1 MNYVEE
7 FFISIGFDTAKV
19 KRESREIEAIL
30 DGMTKKKVKP
40 INDEAKLKK
49 KIKTEE
55 TKAEDGS
62 LKAFVVA
69 EGKKRKE
76 IKKTKGAKTNYQY
89 LIDKALDK
97 TRDKELKREVD
108 LQRLKTS
115 PSFRDKVESGN
126 RKQAVANL
134 TGKSGGKITAKT
146 SMFEPA
152 IVGKKEKFSSGQ
164 QAQRQNDGILKNMFK
179 QQKVIAAEQKAN
191 LKKEADNLRKEADNL
206 RKEEASRGIY
216 RAESK
221 AKAEKMRN
229 SAPYLRAES
238 SGTLGNVGNL
248 MDKAVMGGQLNKLYQ
263 LEYQLKKNTVATRK
277 LNVAQKGLVDS
288 SRNMIRSYASVF
300 ALFQGTVAIKRVG
313 QEFEGM
319 RSSMLAASGSAP
331 AAAKDMQFVNDIS
344 QEMGLNL
351 KDTTDAFVKFKFAAK
366 GKMDNS
372 EIEDLFQSV
381 SMFGTALKVAPQ
393 DMKRAQRAL
402 SQISG
407 LLT

>member
-1 MNYVEE
+1 MANNYIEE
-7 FFISIGFDTAKV
+7 FFISIGFDTKKV
-19 KRESREIEAIL
+19 KKESKEIEAIL
-30 DGMTKKKVKP
+30 EGMTKKKIKP
-40 INDEAKLKK
+40 LTEEAKLKK
-49 KIKTEE
+49 KLYLQ
-55 TKAEDGS
+55 A
-62 LKAFVVA
+62 
-69 EGKKRKE
+69 KKDEADNFKFFLSNE
-76 IKKTKGAKTNYQY
+76 AKKK
-89 LIDKALDK
+89 KALGQTQK
-97 TRDKELKREVD
+97 
-108 LQRLKTS
+108 
-115 PSFRDKVESGN
+115 
-126 RKQAVANL
+126 
-134 TGKSGGKITAKT
+134 GGD
-146 SMFEPA
+146 
-152 IVGKKEKFSSGQ
+152 KFSKAQ
-164 QAQRQNDGILKNMFK
+164 RAQRQNDGILKNQFR
-179 QQKVIAAEQKAN
+179 EQKGILRQEAIN
-191 LKKEADNLRKEADNL
+191 LKKEAENIRKREL
-206 RKEEASRGIY
+206 SQGIDRVGAQKKY
-216 RAESK
+216 
-221 AKAEKMRN
+221 EKMRN
-229 SAPYLRAES
+229 SAPYLRAEG

-393 DMKRAQRAL
+393 DMKRAQRA
-402 SQISG
+402 
-407 LLT
+407 